1 MVHGDDAINLV
12 YLSHIFKNIRG
23 KTLRGLWKSECP
35 KGEIT
40 SSKGKSRSFDIP
52 MRIWKKRLAV

>member
-1 MVHGDDAINLV
+1 MVHGGDAVNLV
-12 YLSHIFKNIRG
+12 YLSHIFKDIRG
-23 KTLRGLWKSECP
+23 EHSEDLGNRSAP